1 MTSVVVSDGGG
12 NIVEYVTVV
21 EEPQQVSLDSLFIKS
36 KSLDKKQKSLS
47 HNNLLVLDNEL
58 KSLGHCD
65 ASVFSSCV
73 PYSDKAARSPIKF
86 VKMLK
91 GKTKQMLVV

>member
-36 KSLDKKQKSLS
+36 KSLDKK
-47 HNNLLVLDNEL
+47 
-58 KSLGHCD
+58 
-65 ASVFSSCV
+65 
-73 PYSDKAARSPIKF
+73 
-86 VKMLK
+86 
-91 GKTKQMLVV
+91 